1 MTVWWQ
7 LDVYGQIIGRFDGDT
22 QALRAHMSR
31 DIKHEPGLV
40 FSTSHQVLW
49 LWLLPALV
57 DCTVE
62 TLATPWGR
70 LRYVR
75 PTHRS
80 VARQIMA
87 RAA

>member
-1 MTVWWQ
+1 
-7 LDVYGQIIGRFDGDT
+7 
-22 QALRAHMSR
+22 
-31 DIKHEPGLV
+31 LV
-40 FSTSHQVLW
+40 FNTSHQVLW

-62 TLATPWGR
+62 SLATPWGR
-70 LRYVR
+70 LRYVT
-75 PTHRS
+75 PTHQS